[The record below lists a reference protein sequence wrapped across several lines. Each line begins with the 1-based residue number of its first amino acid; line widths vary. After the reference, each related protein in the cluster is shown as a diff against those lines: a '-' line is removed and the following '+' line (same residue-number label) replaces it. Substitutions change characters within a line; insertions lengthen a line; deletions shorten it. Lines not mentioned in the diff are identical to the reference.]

1 MHSPHSSALVY
12 FTLPRYDLLS
22 FALLDWNSL
31 PLVYVTLIYSTLIY
45 FTPLQTD
52 EARAESALLLGVL
65 ENLVT
70 PRNGEIVVAATQ
82 DFLTG
87 AYLLT
92 RQGVFL
98 TRDQVGIRSY

>member
-1 MHSPHSSALVY
+1 MSLN
-12 FTLPRYDLLS
+12 LLS
-22 FALLDWNSL
+22 FYSL
-31 PLVYVTLIYSTLIY
+31 HPPLID

-52 EARAESALLLGVL
+52 EARAESELLLGVL

-98 TRDQVGIRSY
+98 TRDQVIIRSSVVSLRCTYAGAGCAPTQTG